1 MGERI
6 ASNSG
11 SPLAEAVFTHEGA
24 SNISHDT
31 TVNGR
36 MSELTVTLAGTAIA
50 ISQDGLGFNQYQ
62 GNGSVLSSEVKVYA
76 DVRRRVS
83 YVEPTLNNIAQVDT
97 YSVSL
102 NVATPD
108 YDGSLEPTPGW
119 AFVRFLTL
127 TNDQATNLLAGNVV
141 TLATAYTSPTNEAV
155 TIAVQATG

>member
-1 MGERI
+1 M
-6 ASNSG
+6 
-11 SPLAEAVFTHEGA
+11 FTHEGA

-36 MSELTVTLAGTAIA
+36 MSELTVTLAGTAIVL
-50 ISQDGLGFNQYQ
+50 SQDGLGFNQYQ
-62 GNGSVLSSEVKVYA
+62 GEGSVLSSEVKVYA

-102 NVATPD
+102 NVATLD
-108 YDGSLEPTPGW
+108 YDGSLEPRPGW
-119 AFVRFLTL
+119 AVVRFLTL

-155 TIAVQATG
+155 TISVQATG